1 MSEPLMQQIDRYNN
15 WKDYEVTITYTVYV
29 EAHSEGEAESF
40 ARDELSD
47 YAANETP
54 DIDVTRIN

>member
-1 MSEPLMQQIDRYNN
+1 MPEPLMQQIDRYNN

-29 EAHSEGEAESF
+29 EAHSEDEAESF

>member
-1 MSEPLMQQIDRYNN
+1 MSDPLIQQIDRYND

-29 EAHSEGEAESF
+29 EAHSEDEAESF

-47 YAANETP
+47 YAAEETP
-54 DIDVTRIN
+54 EIEAFRIN